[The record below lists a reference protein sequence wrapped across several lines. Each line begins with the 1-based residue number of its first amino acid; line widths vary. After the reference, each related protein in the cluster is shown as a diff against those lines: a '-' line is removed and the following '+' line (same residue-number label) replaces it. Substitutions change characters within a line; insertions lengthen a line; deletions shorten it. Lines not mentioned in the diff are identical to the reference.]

1 MSRFYYY
8 LAILL
13 LAGPRVQADQQTTEA
28 GKQKITARRT
38 TKSVVIDGVFS
49 PGEWSAAIP
58 IHVDAINPSSAPG
71 LVPWQGLPY
80 ALNPPDNQDDSSFT
94 IYAMYDDDNLYV
106 AVDVAD
112 DIIIADNPDLPFL
125 DDDVEIFINGD
136 KQPFDMDAINFI
148 PDWFGVLPNNEGF
161 QLVTSAGNVRAVYPS
176 PLIQVDWDSK
186 VGLRP
191 RGYLVEARI
200 SLDSINTVDN
210 SWFTNPNEVPPDDN
224 DPTQPSVPGAVFSP
238 VFRRP
243 HPGDSIGFNIT
254 VGDDDN
260 GRLDNDPLNIFE
272 DSYQRTDLVPNPS
285 SYTAWDGSSLN
296 WYYADEQAWGTLYF
310 AP

>member
-1 MSRFYYY
+1 MKRCYYFI
-8 LAILL
+8 AILL
-13 LAGPRVQADQQTTEA
+13 VAGSSARADQQTTEA

-38 TKSVVIDGVFS
+38 NKPVVIDGVFS

-58 IHVDAINPSSAPG
+58 VHVDAVHPSTAPG
-71 LVPWQGLPY
+71 VVPWQGLPY
-80 ALNPPDNQDDSSFT
+80 AINPPDNQDDSSFS
-94 IYAMYDDDNLYV
+94 IYTMYDDENLYV

-112 DIIIADNPDLPFL
+112 DKVIADNPDFPWL

-136 KQPFDMDAINFI
+136 RQPFDMDAIRDI

-191 RGYLVEARI
+191 RGYLFEARI
-200 SLDSINTVDN
+200 SLDSINTIDN
-210 SWFTNPNEVPPDDN
+210 SWFTNPNAVPPDDN
-224 DPTQPSVPGAVFSP
+224 DPTLPAVPGAVFSP
-238 VFRRP
+238 AFRRP
-243 HPGDSIGFNIT
+243 HPGDSIGFNIS
-254 VGDDDN
+254 VSDDDN
-260 GRLDNDPLNIFE
+260 GRAGDDPLN
-272 DSYQRTDLVPNPS
+272 DSYLRTDLARNPS
-285 SYTAWDGSSLN
+285 SYTAWDGSSPN
-296 WYYADEQAWGTLYF
+296 WYYADEDAWGTLYF

>member
-1 MSRFYYY
+1 MKRCYYFI
-8 LAILL
+8 AILL
-13 LAGPRVQADQQTTEA
+13 ATGSGLRADQQTTEA

-38 TKSVVIDGVFS
+38 TKPVVIDGAFS

-58 IHVDAINPSSAPG
+58 VHVDAVHPSTAPG

-80 ALNPPDNQDDSSFT
+80 AINPPENQDDSSFT
-94 IYAMYDDDNLYV
+94 IYTMYDDQNLYV
-106 AVDVAD
+106 AVDVVD
-112 DIIIADNPDLPFL
+112 DIIMADNPDLPFL

-136 KQPFDMDAINFI
+136 KQPFDMDAIGGI

-186 VGLRP
+186 VRLRP

-210 SWFTNPNEVPPDDN
+210 SWWTNPNEVPPDFDN
-224 DPTQPSVPGAVFSP
+224 DPTQPSVAGAVFSP

-243 HPGDSIGFNIT
+243 HPGDTIGFNIT

-260 GRLDNDPLNIFE
+260 GRSGDDPFN
-272 DSYQRTDLVPNPS
+272 DSYFRTDLVHNPS
-285 SYTAWDGSSLN
+285 SYTAWDGSSPN
-296 WYYADEQAWGTLYF
+296 WDHADETAWGTLYF